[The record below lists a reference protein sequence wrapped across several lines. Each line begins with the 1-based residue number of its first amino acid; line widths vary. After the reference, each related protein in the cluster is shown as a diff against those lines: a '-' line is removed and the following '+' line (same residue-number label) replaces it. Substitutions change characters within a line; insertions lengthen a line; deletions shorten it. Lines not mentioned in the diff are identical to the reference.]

1 MELLIP
7 VPLPSPVSQQQLCDL
22 IYSGHFM
29 FMDSHNGGL
38 FVWLLS
44 LRRIFLAGL
53 LKKAKR
59 QRQPEAHQQISQLGS
74 IHTTGVPLSR
84 EKDGRPHTC

>member
-7 VPLPSPVSQQQLCDL
+7 VPLLSPGSQQQLCDL
-22 IYSGHFM
+22 IYSGHFV

-59 QRQPEAHQQISQLGS
+59 QRQPECPSTDKPAGVHPYDGS
-74 IHTTGVPLSR
+74 AVES
-84 EKDGRPHTC
+84 